1 MERSNNGMTNID
13 TVEKID
19 ILGMDLESL
28 QEKFVEIGL
37 KKFNASQ
44 VFDWLHNKL
53 VFDFDEFSNISKK
66 DREILK
72 ERFYVAK
79 LEFKTHQV
87 SEDGDTEKF
96 LFELKDRRLIES
108 VLISHKNR
116 HTLCVS

>member
-1 MERSNNGMTNID
+1 MERSNSEMIDENVKNID
-13 TVEKID
+13 TIEKID

-28 QEKFVEIGL
+28 QEKFIEIGL

-72 ERFYVAK
+72 
-79 LEFKTHQV
+79 
-87 SEDGDTEKF
+87 
-96 LFELKDRRLIES
+96 
-108 VLISHKNR
+108 
-116 HTLCVS
+116 